1 MPSKANHTMTSLSI
15 EVNIRCAALRLPALM
30 AALHCRY
37 TPATETT
44 LKLHIP
50 LERATNRAEVD
61 FAAAAAAGANP
72 IPCGFTAVLRPVPL

>member
-1 MPSKANHTMTSLSI
+1 
-15 EVNIRCAALRLPALM
+15 M

-61 FAAAAAAGANP
+61 LAAAAAAGA
-72 IPCGFTAVLRPVPL
+72 ISCGFTVVLRPVPL